1 MRINSQILGAGLA
14 ALAGIGIPAA
24 HAQTVVL
31 VRHAEKAAEPAAD
44 PPLTAAGR
52 ARADALAAALKGA
65 KVSVVLTSQLVRT
78 RETAGPVAKQTGV
91 AITPVPLGGGMA
103 QHLATTAALARR
115 APADS
120 TVVIVGH
127 SNTVP
132 ELARALGYRGAAAI
146 PDCRY
151 DGMVVLQLNGA
162 GASAVDA
169 RYGAPSS
176 C

>member
-1 MRINSQILGAGLA
+1 MTPFSRLTAAAFALSLLCSDLA
-14 ALAGIGIPAA
+14 S
-24 HAQTVVL
+24 AQTVVL

-44 PPLTAAGR
+44 PPLTGAGR
-52 ARADALAAALKGA
+52 ARAEALAATLKGA
-65 KVSVVLTSQLVRT
+65 RISAVLTTHLART
-78 RETAGPVAKQTGV
+78 RETAAAVAAQAGV
-91 AITPVPLGGGMA
+91 AVRPVPLNGGLP
-103 QHLATTAALARR
+103 QHLAATVALARR

-132 ELARALGYRGAAAI
+132 ELARALGYAEAQPI

-151 DGMVVLQLNGA
+151 DGLIVLQLRPA

-169 RYGAPSS
+169 RYGAPSA